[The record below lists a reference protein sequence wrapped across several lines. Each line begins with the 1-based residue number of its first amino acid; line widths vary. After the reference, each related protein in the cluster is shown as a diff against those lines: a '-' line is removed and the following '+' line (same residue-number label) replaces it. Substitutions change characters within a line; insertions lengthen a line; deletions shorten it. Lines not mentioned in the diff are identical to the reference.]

1 MDYYA
6 KFICI
11 ECSAPIDSLYV
22 EFTGLGNIR
31 LTRCPACGDV
41 ADKYIEYELVL
52 VLVDIILHRRQAY
65 RHLLKNRKDFFRK
78 TSKWVIF
85 WALAINMSVKA
96 IALHSE
102 IVDKS
107 SLYKMTG
114 VRQLIHLTVS
124 TALEH
129 FSFIAT
135 MALVL
140 KTINWPSLNASK
152 LYTKS
157 SSHLRRVLYIAL
169 SFPEFFKTS
178 ACLLQM
184 FDNEPTS
191 LFLIGAL
198 ITSIQLTSL
207 QSITNLPA
215 DKLFIGTLVATCV
228 KLIMRCIFYS
238 FADVLRLGIII

>member
-1 MDYYA
+1 MDYHT
-6 KFICI
+6 KFVCI
-11 ECSAPIDSLYV
+11 ECSTPIDSLYM
-22 EFTGLGNIR
+22 EFTGLGNTR
-31 LTRCPACGDV
+31 LTRCSNCGEV

-52 VLVDIILHRRQAY
+52 VLVDIILHRRQAH
-65 RHLLKNRKDFFRK
+65 RHLLKNRKDFFRN

-85 WALAINMSVKA
+85 WTLAINMSLKA
-96 IALHSE
+96 IVLHSE

-114 VRQLIHLTVS
+114 VRQMTHLTFS

-140 KTINWPSLNASK
+140 KSLKWPPPNALK
-152 LYTKS
+152 LYTRS
-157 SSHLRRVLYIAL
+157 NSHLRRVLYIAL

-178 ACLLQM
+178 ACVLQM

-198 ITSIQLTSL
+198 ITSIQHTSL
-207 QSITNLPA
+207 QSITNLPPQP
-215 DKLFIGTLVATCV
+215 LFVGVMVATGV
-228 KLIMRCIFYS
+228 KLIVRCMFYS
-238 FADVLRLGIII
+238 YADVFRLGLII